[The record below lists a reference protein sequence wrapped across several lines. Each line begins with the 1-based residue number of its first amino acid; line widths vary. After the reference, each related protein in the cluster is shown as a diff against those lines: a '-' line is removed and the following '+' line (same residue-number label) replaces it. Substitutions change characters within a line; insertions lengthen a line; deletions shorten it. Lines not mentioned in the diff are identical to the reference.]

1 MLIFFKNLDVIEF
14 QVRYLT
20 LFLLFLVVGGFE
32 SFWRGSL
39 HKNIQLMLE
48 FLKNLFL
55 VLHFP
60 YYTLMAFLIM
70 LSEIL
75 LSMLIILLS
84 TLNVIRH
91 LICDNNYN
99 WLVNLNLIFGTLWTG
114 AGNGLLISLL
124 KKLNWFRL
132 TGAITGAIDMK
143 IDGSFLTKNH
153 VLRFWGWLSLLNWVG
168 VSYTISIAKIASF
181 FSFLSMH

>member
-1 MLIFFKNLDVIEF
+1 
-14 QVRYLT
+14 
-20 LFLLFLVVGGFE
+20 
-32 SFWRGSL
+32 
-39 HKNIQLMLE
+39 
-48 FLKNLFL
+48 
-55 VLHFP
+55 
-60 YYTLMAFLIM
+60 MAFLIM

-99 WLVNLNLIFGTLWTG
+99 WLVNLNLIFGTWTG

-153 VLRFWGWLSLLNWVG
+153 VLRFWG
-168 VSYTISIAKIASF
+168 
-181 FSFLSMH
+181 